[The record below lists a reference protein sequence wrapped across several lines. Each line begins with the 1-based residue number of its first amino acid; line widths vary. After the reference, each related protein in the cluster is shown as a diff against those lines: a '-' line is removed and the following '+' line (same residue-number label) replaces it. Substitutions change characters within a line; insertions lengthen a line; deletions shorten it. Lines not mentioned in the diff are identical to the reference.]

1 MNDIGKIGWID
12 LACEN
17 AVEVRD
23 FYAQV
28 AGWTHT
34 PVPVGD
40 YEDFTVHANGEAQPI
55 AGICHQRGD
64 NASLPSQWLI
74 YIQVADLQ
82 QSVQSCTEMGGQVIC
97 PVRDLGSYGKMCV
110 IKDPA
115 GAVAALIQS
124 SESAT
129 QSD

>member
-1 MNDIGKIGWID
+1 MKDIGKIGWID

-23 FYAQV
+23 FYAGV
-28 AGWTHT
+28 AGWTHN
-34 PVPVGD
+34 PVAVGD
-40 YEDFTVHANGEAQPI
+40 YEDYTVHAPGGSEPV

-64 NASLPSQWLI
+64 NATLPSQWLI

-82 QSVQSCTEMGGQVIC
+82 QSVRRCTELGGEVIC
-97 PVRDLGSYGKMCV
+97 PVRDVGSYGMMCV

-115 GAVAALIQS
+115 GAVAALIQTK
-124 SESAT
+124 ESTA
-129 QSD
+129 